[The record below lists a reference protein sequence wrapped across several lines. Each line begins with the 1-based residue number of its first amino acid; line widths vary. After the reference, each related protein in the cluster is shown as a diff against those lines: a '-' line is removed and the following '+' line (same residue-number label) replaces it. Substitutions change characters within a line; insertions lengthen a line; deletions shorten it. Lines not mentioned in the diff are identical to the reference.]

1 MEKRHYYRVRWTTRT
16 MVPSSSGR
24 YPSDRSFS
32 HEYDTEAEAVK
43 KARKVSKRTS
53 SSWIRVYEMESWDT
67 PDPAPNGTHHCSFL
81 GFIAWWEN

>member
-24 YPSDRSFS
+24 YPSERRFS

-43 KARKVSKRTS
+43 KARQVSKRQS
-53 SSWIRVYEMESWDT
+53 SSWIRVYEMESWE
-67 PDPAPNGTHHCSFL
+67 ANGTHHCSFL
-81 GFIAWWEN
+81 GFIAWWED